1 MALVPAPGKEGGKG
15 TGHQEEG
22 EAPGSRLQGD
32 KRRQQCRCHRSAH
45 GKSSVTVLLTSLSP
59 ALVFL
64 FFFS

>member
-22 EAPGSRLQGD
+22 EAPGRRLQGD
-32 KRRQQCRCHRSAH
+32 KGRRQCPCHRSAH
-45 GKSSVTVLLTSLSP
+45 GKSSVTVLLACLSP
-59 ALVFL
+59 TLVFL